1 MAHLPSALSL
11 VLRFQVKESLILE
24 DARLLNE

>member
-1 MAHLPSALSL
+1 MARMTGALSL